1 MTNNNNKKK
10 KNDRVF
16 TPNVILGSSPGNYI
30 AGVNID
36 TPEVINSSGNWTNY
50 APEHETQNEL
60 YETYSCTC
68 FSNNDAREAL
78 FTFLVQNGKIPAEH
92 DQWLRDNG
100 YYKNGKINF
109 DDRVPAM
116 YADITLGVGTYLWK
130 AAEACR
136 KWSLPQDILPKPRTI
151 AEYYDKTLMTQ
162 QAINLQ
168 AEFDKRFKWIWFWN
182 NSLGEGLTYSPV
194 VGTVAFMNGNNI
206 LCPTTTHNH
215 AVVALNMDK
224 QQNFV
229 VIDDSY
235 VQQFKRYCLQGFADY
250 LGWKLIIIQNDNN
263 NMDKAK
269 FLRENDTK
277 QVRNK
282 DTGAYGVIY
291 GGQLLKIT
299 PERAGLYM
307 IDREARGLIGKL
319 PTIQVSDTDWNLLW
333 RPSPEQEGRYF

>member
-1 MTNNNNKKK
+1 MANNNNKKK
-10 KNDRVF
+10 KKDRVF

-36 TPEVINSSGNWTNY
+36 TPEVVNPSGNWINY
-50 APEHETQNEL
+50 TPEHETQNEL
-60 YETYSCTC
+60 FETSACTC

-136 KWSLPQDILPKPRTI
+136 KWSLPQDILPRPRTI

-168 AEFDKRFKWIWFWN
+168 AEFDKRFKWVWFWVN
-182 NSLGEGLTYSPV
+182 GLNEGLKYSPV
-194 VGTVAFMNGNNI
+194 VGTVSFMNGDNI
-206 LCPTTTHNH
+206 LCPVVQHNH
-215 AVVALNMDK
+215 AVTAVKDE
-224 QQNFV
+224 NFYV
-229 VIDDSY
+229 IIDDSY
-235 VQQFKRYCLQGFADY
+235 NQQLKRYCHQAFSNY
-250 LGWKLIIIQNDNN
+250 LCWKLIIIEDT
-263 NMDKAK
+263 NMNKSKWLNEHDL
-269 FLRENDTK
+269 F
-277 QVRNK
+277 QVRNT
-282 DTGAYGVIY
+282 DTGAYGVVY
-291 GGQLLKIT
+291 GGQLLAIKAD
-299 PERAGLYM
+299 RAGLYM
-307 IDREARGLIGKL
+307 VDRYNRKL
-319 PTIQVSDTDWNLLW
+319 LRREDLFTQVNDNEWNLLW
-333 RPSPEQEGRYF
+333 RPEPNQEGRYF